1 MFQRHSRRAEAY
13 LFTGVIGMLVLSAWG
28 CGPVGY
34 VHHVVLKAKTAVAQA
49 KTNEAAKH
57 APYEYYGAAAYLKQA
72 RIRAGFGDLQTAV
85 NYGKKSTKMAK
96 KAVKLTKK
104 RLEEEEDVGVSEEG
118 VGGSDQKPSP
128 APRARKVPRQTGDSI
143 GDNETPPTTDEAPK
157 KEEKKEVVLPR

>member
-13 LFTGVIGMLVLSAWG
+13 LFTAAIGVFVLSAWG

-49 KTNEAAKH
+49 ETNEAAKH
-57 APYEYYGAAAYLKQA
+57 APYEYYGAVAYLKQA

-85 NYGKKSTKMAK
+85 KYGKKSTKMAK

-104 RLEEEEDVGVSEEG
+104 RLEEKEDIGVSVEG
-118 VGGSDQKPSP
+118 LGGSDQTPRT
-128 APRARKVPRQTGDSI
+128 APRAAEVPRQVGGSGGDT
-143 GDNETPPTTDEAPK
+143 ETPPATEDTKE
-157 KEEKKEVVLPR
+157 EEKKEVVLPR